1 MINNGKYRFYIFWID
16 NGGWYIIKEIKP
28 VNANELNIVYTN
40 KYNQRFLTRDLS
52 GEVKLINDASNNIFD
67 FDLIRNIENG
77 VAGYPDKCS
86 NIYFG
91 IDKNCGSWNIDTSPQ
106 VYNSKTGG
114 NKPVWYWQGVFS
126 IINASFDLDRCVVT
140 ISPYVVDEYACLS
153 RIWENDYNVVD
164 SNSTVIKS
172 ETPVIWE
179 YYNCPEILLS
189 DPDFIGTYDA
199 FGCLQP
205 RVTSFEPDWYN
216 DCNNLVANHYKI
228 DTQSYRSTPFPF
240 TFYVATNWKR
250 WITYTV
256 GGGGVNPPPTGVWH
270 YLNNETINGVIFSK
284 FVRDNTDY
292 YAISGGK
299 IIGTCN
305 NFTWKCNYGEFVYQ
319 TAKKIDTI
327 ILDMLTGCNLTFKS
341 EFFENEINY
350 VTNQINKLNN
360 IYFIPKSDYLNPN
373 ATMPQ
378 RFASL
383 SLKRLLEI
391 ICDTFNCYWWIENNE
406 LRIEHVSYN
415 LNMQGIDA
423 MSDYPENLKGH
434 RKYRYNV
441 ENMFSVES
449 WKFMEQGNIDFI
461 GSDIKYISTCV
472 KKDTEN
478 KVKDR
483 DLNEI
488 TTDIALIYTSPELI
502 SSSGFVMVC
511 TRLINGENWIDSEVG
526 VISNNLLPNGHLS
539 IANLHENYWRYER
552 IAYDGEMN
560 GLQTVFTTIQKF
572 KELEEIR
579 LPLCCTE
586 FDSEKLINT
595 GLGWGEVYEAREILK
610 TGIFVI
616 KLKYE

>member
-28 VNANELNIVYTN
+28 VNTNELNIVYTN

-91 IDKNCGSWNIDTSPQ
+91 IDKNCGSWNIDTSPK
-106 VYNSKTGG
+106 VYNNKTGG

-126 IINASFDLDRCVVT
+126 IINARFDLDRCVVT
-140 ISPYVVDEYACLS
+140 INPYVVDEYACLS

-172 ETPVIWE
+172 ETPAIWE

-240 TFYVATNWKR
+240 TFYVTTKWKR

-292 YAISGGK
+292 YAISGGI

-305 NFTWKCNYGEFVYQ
+305 YFTWKCNYGEFVYQ

-560 GLQTVFTTIQKF
+560 GLQTVFTTIQKY

-586 FDSEKLINT
+586 FDPEKLINT

>member
-16 NGGWYIIKEIKP
+16 NGGWYIINEIKP

-67 FDLIRNIENG
+67 FDLIRNIEKG

-91 IDKNCGSWNIDTSPQ
+91 IDKNCGSWNIDTSPK
-106 VYNSKTGG
+106 VYNSKTGD
-114 NKPVWYWQGVFS
+114 NKPAWYWEGVFS

-140 ISPYVVDEYACLS
+140 INPYVVDEYACLS

-172 ETPVIWE
+172 ETPAIWE

-199 FGCLQP
+199 FGCLRP

-526 VISNNLLPNGHLS
+526 VISNNLMPNGHLS

-560 GLQTVFTTIQKF
+560 GLQTVFTTIQKY

-586 FDSEKLINT
+586 FDPEKLINT

>member
-16 NGGWYIIKEIKP
+16 NGGWYIINEIKP

-40 KYNQRFLTRDLS
+40 KYKQRFLTRDLS

-67 FDLIRNIENG
+67 FDLIRNIEKG

-91 IDKNCGSWNIDTSPQ
+91 IDKNCGSWNIDTSPK

-114 NKPVWYWQGVFS
+114 NKPAWYWEGVFS

-140 ISPYVVDEYACLS
+140 INPYVVDEYACLS

-172 ETPVIWE
+172 ETPAIWE

-199 FGCLQP
+199 FGCLRP

-526 VISNNLLPNGHLS
+526 VISNNLMPNGHLS

-560 GLQTVFTTIQKF
+560 GLQTVFTTIQKY

-586 FDSEKLINT
+586 FDPEKLINT

>member
-16 NGGWYIIKEIKP
+16 NGGWYIINEIKP

-91 IDKNCGSWNIDTSPQ
+91 IDKNCGSWNIDTSPK

-114 NKPVWYWQGVFS
+114 NKPAWYWEGVFS

-140 ISPYVVDEYACLS
+140 INPYVVDEYACLS

-172 ETPVIWE
+172 ETPAIWE

-199 FGCLQP
+199 FGCLRP

-526 VISNNLLPNGHLS
+526 VISNNLMPNGHLS

-560 GLQTVFTTIQKF
+560 GLQTVFTTIQKY

-586 FDSEKLINT
+586 FDPEKLINT

>member
-16 NGGWYIIKEIKP
+16 NGGWYIINEIKP

-67 FDLIRNIENG
+67 FDLIRNIEKG

-256 GGGGVNPPPTGVWH
+256 GGGGVNPPPSGVWH

-423 MSDYPENLKGH
+423 ISDYSENLKGH

-461 GSDIKYISTCV
+461 GADIQYTSTCV

-483 DLNEI
+483 NLNEI

-560 GLQTVFTTIQKF
+560 GLQTVFTTIQKY

-586 FDSEKLINT
+586 FDPEKLINT

>member
-16 NGGWYIIKEIKP
+16 NGGWYIINEIKP

-40 KYNQRFLTRDLS
+40 KYKQRFLTRDLS

-67 FDLIRNIENG
+67 FDLIRNIEKG

-114 NKPVWYWQGVFS
+114 NKPAWYWEGVFS

-140 ISPYVVDEYACLS
+140 INPYVVDEYACLS

-172 ETPVIWE
+172 ETPAIWE

-199 FGCLQP
+199 FGCLRP

-526 VISNNLLPNGHLS
+526 VISNNLMPNGHLS

-560 GLQTVFTTIQKF
+560 GLQTVFTTIQKY

-586 FDSEKLINT
+586 FDPEKLINT

>member
-28 VNANELNIVYTN
+28 VNTNELNIVYTN

-67 FDLIRNIENG
+67 FDLIRNIEKG

-91 IDKNCGSWNIDTSPQ
+91 IDKNCGSWNIDTSPK

-114 NKPVWYWQGVFS
+114 NKPAWYWEGVFS

-172 ETPVIWE
+172 ETPAIWE

-189 DPDFIGTYDA
+189 DPDFIGHYDA

-240 TFYVATNWKR
+240 TFYVTTKWKR
-250 WITYTV
+250 WITYTK
-256 GGGGVNPPPTGVWH
+256 GGGGVNPPPSGVWH

-526 VISNNLLPNGHLS
+526 VISNNLMPNGHLS

-560 GLQTVFTTIQKF
+560 GLQTVFTTIQKY

-586 FDSEKLINT
+586 FDPEKLINT

>member
-16 NGGWYIIKEIKP
+16 NGGWYIINEIKP

-40 KYNQRFLTRDLS
+40 KYKQRFLTRDLS

-67 FDLIRNIENG
+67 FDLIRNIEKG

-106 VYNSKTGG
+106 VYNSKIGG
-114 NKPVWYWQGVFS
+114 NKPVWYWEGVFS

-140 ISPYVVDEYACLS
+140 INPYVVDEYACLN

-256 GGGGVNPPPTGVWH
+256 GGAGVNPPPTGVWH
-270 YLNNETINGVIFSK
+270 YLNNETINGVVFSK

-327 ILDMLTGCNLTFKS
+327 ILDMLTGCSLTFKS

-560 GLQTVFTTIQKF
+560 GLQTVFTTIQKY

-586 FDSEKLINT
+586 FDPEKLINT

>member
-16 NGGWYIIKEIKP
+16 NGGWYIINEIKP

-67 FDLIRNIENG
+67 FDLIRNIEKG

-106 VYNSKTGG
+106 VYNSKIGG
-114 NKPVWYWQGVFS
+114 NKPVWYWEGVFS

-140 ISPYVVDEYACLS
+140 INPYVVDEYACLN

-256 GGGGVNPPPTGVWH
+256 GGAGVNPPPTGVWH
-270 YLNNETINGVIFSK
+270 YLNNETINGVVFSK

-327 ILDMLTGCNLTFKS
+327 ILDMLTGCSLTFKS

-560 GLQTVFTTIQKF
+560 GLQTVFTTIQKY

-586 FDSEKLINT
+586 FDPEKLINT

>member
-16 NGGWYIIKEIKP
+16 NSGWYIIKEIKP

-40 KYNQRFLTRDLS
+40 KYKQRFLTRDLS

-67 FDLIRNIENG
+67 FDLIRNIEKG

-114 NKPVWYWQGVFS
+114 NKPAWYWEGVFS
-126 IINASFDLDRCVVT
+126 IINARFDLDRCVVT
-140 ISPYVVDEYACLS
+140 INPYVVDEYACLN

-205 RVTSFEPDWYN
+205 RVTSFEPDLYN

-327 ILDMLTGCNLTFKS
+327 ILNMLKGCSLTFKS

-423 MSDYPENLKGH
+423 TNDYPENLKGH

-461 GSDIKYISTCV
+461 GSDIKYTSTCV

-579 LPLCCTE
+579 LPLCCAE
-586 FDSEKLINT
+586 FDPEKLINT